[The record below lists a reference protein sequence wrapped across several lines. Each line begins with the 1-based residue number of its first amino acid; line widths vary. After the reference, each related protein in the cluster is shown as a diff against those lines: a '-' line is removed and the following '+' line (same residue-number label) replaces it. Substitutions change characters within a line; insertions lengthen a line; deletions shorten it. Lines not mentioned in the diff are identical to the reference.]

1 MKLIDQLSVS
11 DFMVL
16 NAVTC
21 ITREAKSACSTIV
34 LICLGINSSN
44 TLVSKAGM
52 SDLFLFTTKFLFQV

>member
-34 LICLGINSSN
+34 LIYLGIN
-44 TLVSKAGM
+44 LVSKTGM
-52 SDLFLFTTKFLFQV
+52 SDLFVFIYN